1 MKEHAEEAQARK
13 RGATQA
19 DEEAA
24 VLAKIAGFADSDRVM
39 AERVHAL
46 VKANAP
52 SLSCR
57 LWYGMPACTKNGK
70 VLMHFQDAGKFK
82 MRYATLGFSDE
93 ASLDDGTM
101 WPNAFALKKL
111 TKADEARIAEP
122 ARGERSAESTRLD
135 TRPVSRR
142 GSVFLAVVVGALLG
156 AGGCS
161 ATSDEAML
169 LQRPRRP

>member
-1 MKEHAEEAQARK
+1 MPDTKKTAKKAPAKRSSSAFSAEERAAMKEHAEEVKARK

-57 LWYGMPACTKNGK
+57 LWYGMPAYTKNGK

-111 TKADEARIAEP
+111 TKADEARIAE
-122 ARGERSAESTRLD
+122 LL
-135 TRPVSRR
+135 RR
-142 GSVFLAVVVGALLG
+142 AVG
-156 AGGCS
+156 
-161 ATSDEAML
+161 
-169 LQRPRRP
+169 